1 MCGVGFCRRIHQN
14 LCICLAIYTLFEH
27 RIPCAHCHD
36 SDATLNKHS
45 SVLFASLTNDSKYMD
60 KEMLANFL
68 KSLHLYE
75 ESPHENDSKENKCFT
90 ASEMFDLFSP
100 NHSHL
105 NQTDFY
111 ALLPTIVYELKSGVC
126 KHNHA
131 HEVVPSTHEFSWRA
145 FLAAVG
151 AVFLVSFSGLIVVCL
166 VPLMSRSFYNVV
178 TQFLIALAVGSLAG
192 DAFLHLIPH
201 AFSGAGHVHHN
212 HDQETNIVHEHI
224 DEHHHESISSAKLS
238 SHRKMILEALIALL
252 GIYIFFLT
260 ERLTI
265 ICQNKMSRRKLKRQQ
280 NTALNESQMCNCSP
294 ERPMDNSRC
303 VDYLNEKQ
311 ISGSDGA
318 NQPHW
323 SFNNNTV
330 PPLDSVEAVAN
341 IEQQHFGGGAVIE
354 GHYTKLSDLRKS
366 SVHNNNKNTN
376 NDNKQTS
383 VLNNGGSLV
392 DMLDVKNNSKQNN
405 TTLELAN
412 HANNTTS
419 QISKSNSILKKN
431 SSFDY
436 IRGGEQIQTHPHRDK
451 PHGHHHG
458 HSHDL
463 SSVRAIAY
471 TIIAGD
477 GLHNF
482 CDGIAIGA
490 AFANDMRG
498 GLSTSIAVLCHELP
512 HELGDFAV
520 LLHAG
525 MSVKSALFYN
535 LLSSI
540 LCAAGMIIGFLLGGM
555 HSLDTWIFML
565 AAGMFIYIA
574 LVDMMPEL
582 SANQLKG
589 NRRCHQPSV
598 LFIWQ
603 NFGILLGF
611 CIMLLIAFYE
621 FEFISH

>member
-1 MCGVGFCRRIHQN
+1 
-14 LCICLAIYTLFEH
+14 
-27 RIPCAHCHD
+27 
-36 SDATLNKHS
+36 
-45 SVLFASLTNDSKYMD
+45 
-60 KEMLANFL
+60 
-68 KSLHLYE
+68 
-75 ESPHENDSKENKCFT
+75 
-90 ASEMFDLFSP
+90 MFDLFYP
-100 NHSHL
+100 NHSHI
-105 NQTDFY
+105 NQTDFH
-111 ALLPTIVYELKSGVC
+111 ALLPTIVYELKTGVC
-126 KHNHA
+126 KHNHV
-131 HEVVPSTHEFSWRA
+131 HEVAPSTHEFSWRA
-145 FLAAVG
+145 FLAAIG
-151 AVFLVSFSGLIVVCL
+151 AVLLVSFSGLIVVCL

-201 AFSGAGHVHHN
+201 AFSDAGHFHHN
-212 HDQETNIVHEHI
+212 HNQETIDHEHI
-224 DEHHHESISSAKLS
+224 DEHHHESMSSKLS

-265 ICQNKMSRRKLKRQQ
+265 ICQNKMSRRKLERQRS
-280 NTALNESQMCNCSP
+280 TALNDSQMCNCSP

-311 ISGSDGA
+311 INGSDGT

-323 SFNNNTV
+323 SFNNNAL
-330 PPLDSVEAVAN
+330 PPLDTVQAVGN
-341 IEQQHFGGGAVIE
+341 NEQEPFGGGVVHD
-354 GHYTKLSDLRKS
+354 GHYTKPSDLRKS
-366 SVHNNNKNTN
+366 SVHNNNKNIN
-376 NDNKQTS
+376 NDNKLTS
-383 VLNNGGSLV
+383 VINNGRSVV
-392 DMLDVKNNSKQNN
+392 DMLDVKHNSKQN
-405 TTLELAN
+405 TALELAN
-412 HANNTTS
+412 HANNTPT
-419 QISKSNSILKKN
+419 QIGKSNAILKKN

-436 IRGGEQIQTHPHRDK
+436 IGGGGGGEQIQTHPHRDK

-490 AFANDMRG
+490 AFASDMRG

-603 NFGILLGF
+603 NLGIILGY

-621 FEFISH
+621 FEFLSH